1 MESLTAAGLSC
12 AVYDKVTPDPT
23 VPQIIAGADLFN
35 AEKCDGI
42 IAFGGGSSIDCAK
55 VVGARAVKGRSIE
68 SFAGTLQVEPSA
80 LIFGSS
86 LPPLIAVPTT
96 AGTGSEATFGAI
108 VRDAEKEIKY
118 AVLDFCLIP
127 SVALLDPELL
137 YALPAGMTAATGMDA
152 LTHAVESY
160 VAPWCDESSA
170 KYSESAVKKIMAFLP
185 RCVENGTDA
194 EARAELLSA
203 AYDAG
208 VAISLAGIGYVHAL
222 AHTIGGRFHTPHG
235 IANAM
240 IMPYV
245 LDFYGKDVYPQLARL
260 AVVSGLGD
268 KSEGDAILA
277 ERFKARIKEMHVQ
290 FKMPTFVKGLSV
302 SDAESVATRALQEAH
317 GELHSPFWAPA
328 SYWADAGYPLPKY
341 MTQEEC
347 AAIVRSLVQQPAS
360 RL

>member
-1 MESLTAAGLSC
+1 M
-12 AVYDKVTPDPT
+12 
-23 VPQIIAGADLFN
+23 
-35 AEKCDGI
+35 
-42 IAFGGGSSIDCAK
+42 
-55 VVGARAVKGRSIE
+55 
-68 SFAGTLQVEPSA
+68 
-80 LIFGSS
+80 
-86 LPPLIAVPTT
+86 
-96 AGTGSEATFGAI
+96 
-108 VRDAEKEIKY
+108 
-118 AVLDFCLIP
+118 
-127 SVALLDPELL
+127 
-137 YALPAGMTAATGMDA
+137 
-152 LTHAVESY
+152 
-160 VAPWCDESSA
+160 
-170 KYSESAVKKIMAFLP
+170 
-185 RCVENGTDA
+185 
-194 EARAELLSA
+194 
-203 AYDAG
+203 
-208 VAISLAGIGYVHAL
+208 HAL

-277 ERFKARIKEMHVQ
+277 ERFKARIKEMHAQ

-347 AAIVRSLVQQPAS
+347 EAIVRNLVQQPAS